1 MAKLISKRYAVALF
15 ELAKETDKVDLFN
28 NQVELIY
35 NSIKSDKDFL
45 AVLNHPRI
53 SSSEKFNLFQNI
65 YKDNISEEILG
76 LISIVVNKNRETE
89 MLEILET
96 FLELVRDYKGITT
109 AYISSAKALSEEQV
123 NNIKQSLSKNLNKEI
138 IIKTEVKPELI
149 GGLLINVDGKV
160 IDNSI
165 KKSLEDI
172 KKVLL
177 IIK

>member
-15 ELAKETDKVDLFN
+15 ELAKETDKIDLFN
-28 NQVELIY
+28 NQVELMY
-35 NSIKSDKDFL
+35 NSTKDDKEFL

-53 SSSEKFNLFQNI
+53 SGGEKFNLFQNI

-76 LISIVVNKNRETE
+76 LISIVVKKNRETE
-89 MLEILET
+89 ILEILET

-109 AYISSAKALSEEQV
+109 AYVYSAMALSDEQLTK
-123 NNIKQSLSKNLNKEI
+123 IKENLSKNLNKEI
-138 IIKTEVKPELI
+138 IIKADVNPELI

-165 KKSLEDI
+165 KRNLEDI
-172 KKVLL
+172 KKGL
-177 IIK
+177 INN

>member
-15 ELAKETDKVDLFN
+15 ELAKETGKIDLFN

-35 NSIKSDKDFL
+35 NSIKDDKEFL
-45 AVLNHPRI
+45 TVLNHPRI
-53 SSSEKFNLFQNI
+53 SGGEKFNLFQNI

-89 MLEILET
+89 ILEILET
-96 FLELVRDYKGITT
+96 FLELVKDYKGITT
-109 AYISSAKALSEEQV
+109 AYVFSAIALNDEQLTK
-123 NNIKQSLSKNLNKEI
+123 IKENLSKNLNKEI
-138 IIKTEVKPELI
+138 IIEASVKPELI

-165 KKSLEDI
+165 KRNLDDI
-172 KKVLL
+172 KKSL
-177 IIK
+177 INN

>member
-15 ELAKETDKVDLFN
+15 ELAKEADKVDLFN
-28 NQVELIY
+28 SQVELVY
-35 NSIKSDKDFL
+35 NSIRQDKDFL
-45 AVLNHPRI
+45 SVLNHPRI
-53 SSSEKFNLFQNI
+53 SGGEKFNLFQNI

-76 LISIVVNKNRETE
+76 LISIVVKKNRETE
-89 MLEILET
+89 ILEILEV
-96 FLELVRDYKGITT
+96 FLELVREYKGITT
-109 AYISSAKALSEEQV
+109 AYIYSAKALSEQQI

-138 IIKTEVKPELI
+138 IIEANVKPELI

-172 KKVLL
+172 KKSL
-177 IIK
+177 INN

>member
-15 ELAKETDKVDLFN
+15 ELAKETDKIDLFN
-28 NQVELIY
+28 SQIEVMY
-35 NSIKSDKDFL
+35 NSIKADKEFL

-53 SSSEKFNLFQNI
+53 SGGEKFNLFQNI

-76 LISIVVNKNRETE
+76 LISIVVKKNRETE
-89 MLEILET
+89 ILEILET
-96 FLELVRDYKGITT
+96 FLGLVRDYKGITT
-109 AYISSAKALSEEQV
+109 AYIYSAIPLSDEQLSK
-123 NNIKQSLSKNLNKEI
+123 IKQNLSKNLNKEI
-138 IIKTEVKPELI
+138 IIEAYVKPELI

-172 KKVLL
+172 RKSL
-177 IIK
+177 INN